1 MSNRKKD
8 EVHADDLL
16 DQLKKHVAPP
26 VIQPEKS
33 KTDGADA
40 EPETAQRP
48 KTLEELFGHSFISR
62 GSGSEIR
69 AVTKARPIPPERR
82 EKAPGPADPTKARID
97 ETEYDLQAIF
107 GMKEETSDDQ
117 ATPTPA
123 RRKSGSEKPADPYDA
138 LSADEKK
145 RIAAD
150 YRKKLWKM
158 RGGILLLLLLTVFA
172 LIWENADAIGFGLP
186 DFLDQTR
193 FPVVSGWIA
202 IQLAVWGA
210 ALVPEVFGIGKTD
223 GKNVAPIRLFAI
235 MLIVHTAYVVVRML
249 LLPDT
254 PMLTF
259 CLPVLSSGVLAKL
272 CSYGAVKREYLAFT
286 VAFSSKEKYTLRLLE
301 GTDADLERSALRDHM
316 PEETRYFAVERVR
329 SVLGF
334 KREMRA
340 RSSVKRPVKLLTV
353 LALLVGVGFGIMFWS
368 STGSLATALSVG
380 VGGFFLSMPL
390 SLLYVF
396 YAPLTTLSAGAHH
409 TNAAVMGERALDE
422 YAPPSV
428 VTFQD
433 SEVFPPE
440 QVQLVG
446 VKVFGEADLS
456 KVIGYASAIFCAT
469 GGSLGEMFSLVVSDT
484 GYTADMDFI
493 TVSENGVEAAV
504 DGELVLVGSRSF
516 LRDAGIRVPADDRD
530 LASDAAVMYMAISR
544 EAVARLEI
552 SYEMDEDFEGI
563 AQNLFRSGVCVAIK
577 TFDPNINRA
586 FMEKRIRWGSDMPM
600 KVIRGKEKKDRI
612 LRREAAESI
621 LLSRTKRG
629 LFETVKFCRTT
640 RHLIQIGV
648 GLAVLSLLAAIP
660 VYWLLLKMVGTQ
672 QVTSLNL
679 MIYQLVWLLPTL
691 VITKFFG

>member
-26 VIQPEKS
+26 VIQPERSKS
-33 KTDGADA
+33 DEADD
-40 EPETAQRP
+40 EPDVAQRP

-62 GSGSEIR
+62 GTNSETR

-82 EKAPGPADPTKARID
+82 ENAPGPADPTKARID

-107 GMKEETSDDQ
+107 GMKEEAPDVAGAS
-117 ATPTPA
+117 ASA
-123 RRKSGSEKPADPYDA
+123 RRKPVQEKPADPYDD
-138 LSADEKK
+138 LSIDEKK
-145 RIAAD
+145 QIAAD

-158 RGGILLLLLLTVFA
+158 RGGILLLLLLSVFA

-186 DFLDQTR
+186 DFLNQAR
-193 FPVVSGWIA
+193 FPAVSGWIA
-202 IQLAVWGA
+202 IQLAVLGA
-210 ALVPEVFGIGKTD
+210 VLVPEVFNVGKKD
-223 GKNVAPIRLFAI
+223 GRNVAPIGLFAV
-235 MLIVHTAYVVVRML
+235 MLVVHTAYVVIRML
-249 LLPDT
+249 LVSDE

-272 CSYGAVKREYLAFT
+272 CSYGAIKREYLAFAI
-286 VAFSSKEKYTLRLLE
+286 AFSSKEKYTLRLLE
-301 GTDADLERSALRDHM
+301 GADANLERSALRDHM

-353 LALLVGVGFGIMFWS
+353 LALLVGVGFGMMFWS
-368 STGSLATALSVG
+368 STKSLNTALSVG
-380 VGGFFLSMPL
+380 VGGFFLAMPL

-396 YAPLTTLSAGAHH
+396 YAPLTTLSTGARRN
-409 TNAAVMGERALDE
+409 NAAVMGERALDE

-516 LRDAGIRVPADDRD
+516 LREAGIKVPSDDRD
-530 LASDAAVMYMAISR
+530 LASDTAVMYMAISR
-544 EAVARLEI
+544 EAVARLEV

-586 FMEKRIRWGSDMPM
+586 FMEKRIRWSSDMPLT
-600 KVIRGKEKKDRI
+600 VIRGKEKKDRI

-621 LLSRTKRG
+621 LLSRTQRG

-648 GLAVLSLLAAIP
+648 GLAVLSLLAAVPI
-660 VYWLLLKMVGTQ
+660 YWLILKMVGTG

-679 MIYQLVWLLPTL
+679 MIYQLIWLLPTL